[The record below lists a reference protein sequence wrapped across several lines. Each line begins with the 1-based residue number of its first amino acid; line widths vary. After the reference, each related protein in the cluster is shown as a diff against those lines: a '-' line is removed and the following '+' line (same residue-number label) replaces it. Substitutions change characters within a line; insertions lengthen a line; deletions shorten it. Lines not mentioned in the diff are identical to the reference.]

1 MKKGNLTPLSSL
13 TVPFGLG
20 QFDGFEERGGKSFAI
35 TFTTTQ
41 VAGLEVTVQTVGS
54 TRARIVR
61 IIREEGRNELVD
73 GFRTL
78 VPWSHL

>member
-1 MKKGNLTPLSSL
+1 MKKGNLTPLISL
-13 TVPFGLG
+13 TVPFDLG
-20 QFDGFEERGGKSFAI
+20 QFDGFEEHGGKN
-35 TFTTTQ
+35 FTIATTQ

-54 TRARIVR
+54 TRARVVWVV
-61 IIREEGRNELVD
+61 REEGRNELVD